1 MASFSK
7 TSNNDGS
14 GDGFVSTSATG
25 VSPSSDDIS
34 QIPVVL
40 VGFTPEKEEEEHIN
54 WLSLTP
60 PPFSIIVDTYGAT
73 FVKFMAYIN
82 DQEYQK
88 D

>member
-1 MASFSK
+1 LYNQTKQGNIPYAVIGRNNYNNKNKNINKDFDAEW
-7 TSNNDGS
+7 SNN
-14 GDGFVSTSATG
+14 
-25 VSPSSDDIS
+25 
-34 QIPVVL
+34 
-40 VGFTPEKEEEEHIN
+40 EEEEHIN